1 MIERFNFYDV
11 YGFFIPGAFLIALLY
26 LPHVLVGG
34 PLPEGD
40 LSAALIAIVAAYV
53 AGHLLQI
60 VAQKVLPSSERVGS
74 EFRPPSDQ
82 LLDAKLSRFLPQ
94 FREELRTMIID
105 RFGVDVALQE
115 NRETAFFL
123 CRNSVITTK
132 TSSYVEQF
140 EGMYTLMRGISAAA
154 AIGCAYVL
162 GWLAGPFFPADV
174 RIVYGVLAAS
184 GAFVLFQSRLAFKAK
199 ERATRLTF
207 GASFLLA
214 ILCVGMIVSMDVN
227 GVTGRVGAFLATAT
241 LLFLAAVWANG
252 SYHMFT
258 WSWAQTVYRDFYLS
272 QPVPMR
278 PRPEASRDER
288 SDPPSDFPLRR
299 RYREPRHRSPS
310 CLQFLCPR

>member
-53 AGHLLQI
+53 VGHVLQI
-60 VAQKVLPSSERVGS
+60 VAQKVLPSSDRVGQ
-74 EFRPPSDQ
+74 EYRPPSDQ
-82 LLDAKLSRFLPQ
+82 LLDAKVSRFLPQ
-94 FREELRTMIID
+94 FREELRTMIIA
-105 RFGVDVALQE
+105 RFGIDVALPE

-123 CRNSVITTK
+123 CRNSVITAK

-154 AIGCAYVL
+154 AVGCAYVL

-174 RIVYGVLAAS
+174 RIVYGVLAAA
-184 GAFVLFQSRLAFKAK
+184 GAFVLFQFRLAFKAK
-199 ERATRLTF
+199 ERATRIAF

-214 ILCVGMIVSMDVN
+214 VFCVGMIVSMGVN
-227 GVTGRVGAFLATAT
+227 GVTGRVGALLASAA
-241 LLFLAAVWANG
+241 LAFLAAVWAHG

-272 QPVPMR
+272 QPVPKR
-278 PRPEASRDER
+278 QRPETSRDER
-288 SDPPSDFPLRR
+288 SDPPQHLP
-299 RYREPRHRSPS
+299 RYREPRHASRS
-310 CLQFLCPR
+310 CLQSLCPR